1 MNKFLLLVL
10 LILVQ
15 SKKLNTFQEFGD
27 RNLNDKDIE
36 KLRNNKEFKEYAYK
50 FYELLKGTDDE
61 KLVSAINDDY
71 ENVKNIIQNIF
82 KNFYVI
88 MAFGFLDPY
97 EAREKLCIIDEN
109 NLRPFLIKAIDLFYE
124 KKDDELIEMGGNLIN
139 SIPTIMRKA
148 KNCKN
153 N

>member
-1 MNKFLLLVL
+1 MKNWFQLL
-10 LILVQ
+10 
-15 SKKLNTFQEFGD
+15 
-27 RNLNDKDIE
+27 
-36 KLRNNKEFKEYAYK
+36 
-50 FYELLKGTDDE
+50 
-61 KLVSAINDDY
+61 
-71 ENVKNIIQNIF
+71 QNIF

-139 SIPTIMRKA
+139 SIPTIIKKA
-148 KNCKN
+148 QSCRNK
-153 N
+153 

>member
-1 MNKFLLLVL
+1 MNCLKEQMMKNWLV
-10 LILVQ
+10 
-15 SKKLNTFQEFGD
+15 D
-27 RNLNDKDIE
+27 
-36 KLRNNKEFKEYAYK
+36 
-50 FYELLKGTDDE
+50 
-61 KLVSAINDDY
+61 
-71 ENVKNIIQNIF
+71 
-82 KNFYVI
+82 

-139 SIPTIMRKA
+139 SISTIMRKA